1 MLNRIAIA
9 RAKIDNAVFKF
20 IFKKYF
26 CSCQDI
32 LKDRSD
38 KKKDSH
44 SRLVAFIHQ
53 HEGTS
58 PLTRVSLKSQLIS
71 LCQAYGVKSKSQS
84 SKLVLAQDLLNAISR
99 HSYIPN
105 TRPVDDHS
113 RNTTPEDGSISDTS
127 QKPLDERQFRVV
139 ESLES
144 DGHIRLRLRRGIWCM

>member
-1 MLNRIAIA
+1 MLNGIAIA

-20 IFKKYF
+20 ILKKYF

-38 KKKDSH
+38 NKKDSH

-53 HEGTS
+53 HEGTV
-58 PLTRVSLKSQLIS
+58 PLTRVYLKFQLIF
-71 LCQAYGVKSKSQS
+71 LCQAYGVKTKSRS

-99 HSYIPN
+99 HSTN
-105 TRPVDDHS
+105 T
-113 RNTTPEDGSISDTS
+113 NTTPEDGSILDTS
-127 QKPLDERQFRVV
+127 QNPLDDKQFKVV

-144 DGHIRLRLRRGIWCM
+144 DGHIRLRLRRGM

>member
-1 MLNRIAIA
+1 MLNRIAIVGP
-9 RAKIDNAVFKF
+9 KLIMQFLKL

-38 KKKDSH
+38 NKKDSH

-53 HEGTS
+53 HEGTA
-58 PLTRVSLKSQLIS
+58 PLTRVYLKSQLIS
-71 LCQAYGVKSKSQS
+71 LCQGYGVKTKSRS

-105 TRPVDDHS
+105 TRPVDDCS
-113 RNTTPEDGSISDTS
+113 PNTTSEDGSTSDTS
-127 QKPLDERQFRVV
+127 QNPLDDRQFRVV

-144 DGHIRLRLRRGIWCM
+144 DGHIRLRLRRGMWYM

>member
-58 PLTRVSLKSQLIS
+58 PLTRVYLKSQLIS
-71 LCQAYGVKSKSQS
+71 LCQAYGVKSKS
-84 SKLVLAQDLLNAISR
+84 SKLVLAQDLLNAIS
-99 HSYIPN
+99 N

-113 RNTTPEDGSISDTS
+113 PNTTPEDGSISDTS
-127 QKPLDERQFRVV
+127 QNPLDDRQFRVV
-139 ESLES
+139 ENLES